1 MFSLGN
7 VRRKSSRSEFQLTSS
22 IGKELDRDR
31 VNQKTTVKSQPA
43 FVYFHSECTD
53 FRHVHSL
60 WKTRQA
66 KLKACSNA
74 KSCVN
79 LWEMRNYSVLESLFI
94 HFQLKTLLD
103 LTLSLC
109 QEARS
114 FKPLLLY
121 TQKYFWL
128 NLNLNVDIPQ
138 CWKWDFFTWN
148 YNQLN
153 SNILYQGELSVKC
166 QSSSKNW
173 LAIAIS

>member
-7 VRRKSSRSEFQLTSS
+7 VRRNSSRSEFQLTSS

-53 FRHVHSL
+53 YRHVHSL
-60 WKTRQA
+60 WKTRHRQNWRPA
-66 KLKACSNA
+66 LMQRDLSTCER
-74 KSCVN
+74 CVITH
-79 LWEMRNYSVLESLFI
+79 SVLESLFI
-94 HFQLKTLLD
+94 HFQHKTLLYLCVKKPEASNSYCYTLKNIFG
-103 LTLSLC
+103 LT
-109 QEARS
+109 
-114 FKPLLLY
+114 
-121 TQKYFWL
+121 
-128 NLNLNVDIPQ
+128 NLNVDIPQ
-138 CWKWDFFTWN
+138 CCKWDFLTWN